1 MKKITILLLAF
12 MVPMLMQAQ
21 AKRRP
26 AGAKAATTAKKP
38 AQKATQKVNNNFAI
52 VQFDEWMKHDVFEDE
67 NNIYFLGTTYGE
79 NTFRAIDKKTGDIR
93 IVVPKKKRARP
104 QICSAGSN
112 GKDVFMRIE
121 NKGIIRFNG
130 TDVNTSEMILPQS
143 EQYKGHLIFGNR
155 GDRIIGS
162 PDGKQI
168 ALVGDDVVAYD
179 LEKKM
184 VVRHCGA
191 GILKTDASVLFLDN
205 GTIVKGCP
213 FALMFIKPQ
222 LIPAPNI
229 ESMNKTN
236 LQNVDEYNI
245 KKIGNGGGGEA
256 TDVIYYRADT
266 MLYAGFGEQ
275 VLKTRT
281 DKIAWQEAYTLPGEN
296 KKFVH
301 IAAMGKNHVIG
312 QTDNYEKKF
321 YVWDNKDFTGQ
332 PTILKNIDTGIGQP
346 DKWSGIV
353 ETKKIEGFTKVFTDS
368 ASNLWIQTGDGEFV
382 IYNPDGIVGLTALK
396 GKLTKNELPKEED

>member
-346 DKWSGIV
+346 DKWTGIV

-368 ASNLWIQTGDGEFV
+368 LCKVNIIALILTVF
-382 IYNPDGIVGLTALK
+382 IYISERVLI
-396 GKLTKNELPKEED
+396 

>member
-121 NKGIIRFNG
+121 NK
-130 TDVNTSEMILPQS
+130 
-143 EQYKGHLIFGNR
+143 
-155 GDRIIGS
+155 
-162 PDGKQI
+162 
-168 ALVGDDVVAYD
+168 
-179 LEKKM
+179 
-184 VVRHCGA
+184 
-191 GILKTDASVLFLDN
+191 
-205 GTIVKGCP
+205 
-213 FALMFIKPQ
+213 
-222 LIPAPNI
+222 
-229 ESMNKTN
+229 
-236 LQNVDEYNI
+236 
-245 KKIGNGGGGEA
+245 
-256 TDVIYYRADT
+256 
-266 MLYAGFGEQ
+266 
-275 VLKTRT
+275 
-281 DKIAWQEAYTLPGEN
+281 
-296 KKFVH
+296 KFVH

-346 DKWSGIV
+346 DKWTGIV

>member
-236 LQNVDEYNI
+236 LQNVDE
-245 KKIGNGGGGEA
+245 
-256 TDVIYYRADT
+256 
-266 MLYAGFGEQ
+266 
-275 VLKTRT
+275 
-281 DKIAWQEAYTLPGEN
+281 
-296 KKFVH
+296 
-301 IAAMGKNHVIG
+301 
-312 QTDNYEKKF
+312 
-321 YVWDNKDFTGQ
+321 
-332 PTILKNIDTGIGQP
+332 
-346 DKWSGIV
+346 
-353 ETKKIEGFTKVFTDS
+353 
-368 ASNLWIQTGDGEFV
+368 
-382 IYNPDGIVGLTALK
+382 
-396 GKLTKNELPKEED
+396 

>member
-301 IAAMGKNHVIG
+301 IAAMGKNGIGKLQVIAG
-312 QTDNYEKKF
+312 RNALYAVQINKVDAERSSKL
-321 YVWDNKDFTGQ
+321 DNKQVAMQYRQRHFPIQ
-332 PTILKNIDTGIGQP
+332 QMFNAILQGSRKVKN
-346 DKWSGIV
+346 
-353 ETKKIEGFTKVFTDS
+353 
-368 ASNLWIQTGDGEFV
+368 NLVKFS
-382 IYNPDGIVGLTALK
+382 
-396 GKLTKNELPKEED
+396 